1 MIDYGFTKQLN
12 ISFDEAVATTIYALN
27 KEGFSVLTSIDMK
40 QKFKEKLGID
50 FPRYVIFGAC
60 NPEFAHKAVLA
71 EENVGLMLP
80 CNIVVYEKNENVI
93 LSIIR
98 PTAAMHVISNKE
110 LSDVAEIVEAR
121 LKTVFDSI

>member
-98 PTAAMHVISNKE
+98 PTAAMHAISNKE
-110 LSDVAEIVEAR
+110 LGDVAEIVEAK

>member
-98 PTAAMHVISNKE
+98 PTVAMRTISNKE

>member
-98 PTAAMHVISNKE
+98 PTVAMHAISNKE
-110 LSDVAEIVEAR
+110 LGDVAEIVEAK